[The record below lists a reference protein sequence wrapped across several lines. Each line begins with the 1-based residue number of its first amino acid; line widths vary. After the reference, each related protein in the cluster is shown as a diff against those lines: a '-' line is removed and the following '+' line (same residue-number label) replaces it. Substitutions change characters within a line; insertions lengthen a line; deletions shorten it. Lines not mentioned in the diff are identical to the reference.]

1 MADQPANDPNNYKKG
16 ADDRAHGT
24 HGRGGEEEKLDTNPT
39 VESGMSQQTKGMS
52 PEKLANVPDGLVG
65 EVGHGSQ
72 ASGGSVVDQRSEKGR
87 S

>member
-24 HGRGGEEEKLDTNPT
+24 HGRGGEEEKLDTQPAVDPGINP
-39 VESGMSQQTKGMS
+39 QTKGMS
-52 PEKLANVPDGLVG
+52 PEKFGNLPDGLVG

-72 ASGGSVVDQRSEKGR
+72 ASGGSVIDKRSEKGK

>member
-24 HGRGGEEEKLDTNPT
+24 HGRGGEEEKLDTQLT
-39 VESGMSQQTKGMS
+39 VESGMSAQTQGMS

-72 ASGGSVVDQRSEKGR
+72 RSGGSVIDQRSEKGR